1 MKAILASIK
10 PEWWKKILA
19 GDKGLEI
26 RRSAPQSKDGRR
38 FTWPLTVLVYV
49 SGTGAIQGQFTC
61 PGWIKTNLLE
71 MLVDQSCVPLEDLR
85 AYAKGGSL
93 YGWMVQNPEKFDEP
107 AQLAELG
114 LERPPMSWCYVEIPD
129 HTPEEV

>member
-1 MKAILASIK
+1 M
-10 PEWWKKILA
+10 
-19 GDKGLEI
+19 
-26 RRSAPQSKDGRR
+26 
-38 FTWPLTVLVYV
+38 TVLVYV

-129 HTPEEV
+129 PTPEEV

>member
-26 RRSAPQSKDGRR
+26 RKSAPQSKDGRR

-93 YGWMVQNPEKFDEP
+93 YGWMVQNPE
-107 AQLAELG
+107 
-114 LERPPMSWCYVEIPD
+114 
-129 HTPEEV
+129 

>member
-1 MKAILASIK
+1 MKAILASVK
-10 PEWWKKILA
+10 PEWWEKILA
-19 GDKGLEI
+19 GEKDLEI
-26 RRSAPQSKDGRR
+26 RKSAPQSKDGRK

-61 PGWIKTNLLE
+61 PGWIKTNYLQ
-71 MLVDQSCVPLEDLR
+71 MLVDQSRVPLEDLR
-85 AYAKGGSL
+85 KYAKGGSL

-129 HTPEEV
+129 PTPEEV

>member
-1 MKAILASIK
+1 MKAVLASVK
-10 PEWWKKILA
+10 PEWWEKILA
-19 GDKGLEI
+19 GEKDLEI
-26 RRSAPQSKDGRR
+26 RKSAPQSKDGRR

-71 MLVDQSCVPLEDLR
+71 MLPERSCVPLEDLR
-85 AYAKGGSL
+85 KYAKGGSL
-93 YGWMVQNPEKFDEP
+93 YGWAVENPEKFDEP

-114 LERPPMSWCYVEIPD
+114 LERTPMSWCYVEIPD
-129 HTPEEV
+129 PAMEEE

>member
-1 MKAILASIK
+1 MKAILASVK
-10 PEWWKKILA
+10 PEWWEKILA
-19 GDKGLEI
+19 GEKDLEI
-26 RRSAPQSKDGRR
+26 RKSAPQSKDGRK

-61 PGWIKTNLLE
+61 PGWIKTNYLQ
-71 MLVDQSCVPLEDLR
+71 MLVDQSRVPLEDLR
-85 AYAKGGSL
+85 KYAKGGSL

-107 AQLAELG
+107 ARLAELG

-129 HTPEEV
+129 PVTEEE

>member
-1 MKAILASIK
+1 MKAILASVK
-10 PEWWKKILA
+10 PEWWEKIMA

-26 RRSAPQSKDGRR
+26 RKSAPQSKDGQR

-49 SGTGAIQGQFTC
+49 SGTGAIRGQFTC

-85 AYAKGGSL
+85 EYAKGGSL

-129 HTPEEV
+129 PTQEEV